1 MPVVEAISVIV
12 HCSAVSRNWGAP
24 LNFWKP
30 SLWGLYAWNLSV
42 EVDSS
47 FQKLR
52 GAPQFLKTSSLRT
65 NAWNFGPFWQ
75 GKTPQKPVKKVLWPH
90 DIYKKYL
97 LQKKWVKTAI
107 PALSSGQSNLHQP
120 IWGCH
125 RQLDDHH
132 RNPNNND
139 RDHLVGQLTTTTG
152 THLEVFPQA
161 FSPQSTKLAKWWSR
175 MNILFTS
182 VAISQLKCL
191 DYAFF
196 VAKMSKMTFTRF
208 GGQVWLDGGQSSI
221 KCGVSSQRNLCHF
234 FGS

>member
-125 RQLDDHH
+125 RQLDDQH

-139 RDHLVGQLTTTTG
+139 RDHLVGQLTTSLVALTIWQNAALNFKTWG
-152 THLEVFPQA
+152 AYIDSILIFICSVLFW
-161 FSPQSTKLAKWWSR
+161 AKKDALRWVVRWW
-175 MNILFTS
+175 I
-182 VAISQLKCL
+182 IH
-191 DYAFF
+191 
-196 VAKMSKMTFTRF
+196 F
-208 GGQVWLDGGQSSI
+208 GRLTVQERLW
-221 KCGVSSQRNLCHF
+221 F
-234 FGS
+234 

>member
-139 RDHLVGQLTTTTG
+139 RDHLVGQLTKVDQDFAKHIWLSPG
-152 THLEVFPQA
+152 KWNSW
-161 FSPQSTKLAKWWSR
+161 SPQK
-175 MNILFTS
+175 
-182 VAISQLKCL
+182 
-191 DYAFF
+191 
-196 VAKMSKMTFTRF
+196 SK
-208 GGQVWLDGGQSSI
+208 
-221 KCGVSSQRNLCHF
+221 
-234 FGS
+234 

>member
-125 RQLDDHH
+125 RQLDDQH

-139 RDHLVGQLTTTTG
+139 RDHLVGQLTSD
-152 THLEVFPQA
+152 LCVWCAMF
-161 FSPQSTKLAKWWSR
+161 KWS
-175 MNILFTS
+175 NP
-182 VAISQLKCL
+182 
-191 DYAFF
+191 
-196 VAKMSKMTFTRF
+196 
-208 GGQVWLDGGQSSI
+208 
-221 KCGVSSQRNLCHF
+221 NLIVR
-234 FGS
+234 

>member
-125 RQLDDHH
+125 RQLDDQH

-139 RDHLVGQLTTTTG
+139 RDHLVGQLTKLSLSFQERVYYWIIKLSKEDMNKLRTYFITKIMRKFITG
-152 THLEVFPQA
+152 AHKYIT
-161 FSPQSTKLAKWWSR
+161 
-175 MNILFTS
+175 
-182 VAISQLKCL
+182 
-191 DYAFF
+191 FF
-196 VAKMSKMTFTRF
+196 
-208 GGQVWLDGGQSSI
+208 
-221 KCGVSSQRNLCHF
+221 H
-234 FGS
+234 